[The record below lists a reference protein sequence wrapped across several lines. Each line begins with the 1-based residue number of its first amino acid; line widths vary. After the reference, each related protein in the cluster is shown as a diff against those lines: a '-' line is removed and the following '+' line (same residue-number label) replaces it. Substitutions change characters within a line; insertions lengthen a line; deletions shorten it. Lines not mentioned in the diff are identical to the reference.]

1 MRTVVP
7 DLRALNY
14 FTHVARA
21 GSFSGAAKALRIT
34 QPAVSRQVLKLEREI
49 GVSLLQRRGRSVV
62 PTEAGHVLLARAT
75 ALNAA
80 VEAAY
85 DDARAGARAPAG
97 SLSLGV
103 SMILGHLVMPPLIR
117 NFARKFPSVRL
128 RLFEGY
134 STSVEEWLL
143 QERIDV
149 GLISG
154 LSTAK
159 GLVLEPLLEVA
170 VSLVAPPKPMPGC
183 ENGGRPVAHVR
194 FNDIARFPLIVPAF
208 PHPLRLLAERAA
220 KQAGV
225 PLDIVMECDGRILQ
239 RELVM
244 QGLGYTL
251 LTETGSPHDI
261 YAGRVREIRIGPSQ
275 PYWPLSMATRKGRR
289 LTIASRELAKE
300 IRLIAEAKIAS
311 GELRARMPGAT
322 LGRE

>member
-1 MRTVVP
+1 MRIAVP

-14 FTHVARA
+14 FAHVARA

-49 GVSLLQRRGRSVV
+49 GVALLQRRGRSVV
-62 PTEAGHVLLARAT
+62 PTEAGQILLARAT

-80 VEAAY
+80 IETAY
-85 DDARAGARAPAG
+85 DDVRAGARAPAG
-97 SLSLGV
+97 SLSVGV
-103 SMILGHLVMPPLIR
+103 SMILGHLIMPPLIHD
-117 NFARKFPSVRL
+117 FARKFPSVRL

-154 LSTAK
+154 LSTAT

-170 VSLVAPPKPMPGC
+170 VSLVAPPKPLPGC
-183 ENGGRPVAHVR
+183 ENNGRPVVEVR
-194 FNDIARFPLIVPAF
+194 FEDFVRFPLIVPAF

-220 KQAGV
+220 KRAGSA
-225 PLDIVMECDGRILQ
+225 LNIVMECDGRILA

-261 YAGRVREIRIGPSQ
+261 YAGQIREIRIGPSQ
-275 PYWPLSMATRKGRR
+275 PYWPLSIATRKGRR

-300 IRLIAEAKIAS
+300 IRMIAEARIAS
-311 GELRARMPGAT
+311 GELRGRIPGAA
-322 LGRE
+322 LGGA